1 MIFIN
6 PMWYNESERIGKQMC
21 APLGYKLHGISDG
34 LGFLGLLLFVGTLAY
49 LAYAGFTGS
58 FHIRLLW
65 LLTIPLG
72 IGIIGSMLYRYSWTL
87 ADRKQWSYDYENREA
102 SWMEDGQRRTFK
114 WKAEP

>member
-1 MIFIN
+1 
-6 PMWYNESERIGKQMC
+6 MWDNESERIGKQMC

-87 ADRKQWSYDYENREA
+87 ADRKQ
-102 SWMEDGQRRTFK
+102 
-114 WKAEP
+114 